1 MRTNPIK
8 QLWKENKT
16 ALNAWITIQS
26 SWTAEIMANAG
37 LDAMT
42 IDAQHGLASDYH
54 SILPM
59 LQAIATTKTVPFV
72 RIPWNDPAY
81 IMRMLDAG
89 VYGLICPML
98 NNRQESEAFVQA
110 SKYPPLGFR
119 SIGSTRASL
128 HFGDDYFENANDELV
143 TMAMIETADAMKNLD
158 DIAQTANMDGLYVG
172 PWDLSVAL
180 RLSKVADFDSVEL
193 LSVFDK
199 ILNAC
204 TKHGIVAGVQCP
216 SPEVAIK
223 MSEMG
228 FKFVTAM
235 NDTTLLKTAAQ
246 KSVEIFRN
254 KITENTAVYQAN
266 PYA

>member
-1 MRTNPIK
+1 MQPNRIK

-16 ALNAWITIQS
+16 ALNAWITIPS
-26 SWTAEIMANAG
+26 SWTAEVMAHAG

-54 SILPM
+54 TILPM
-59 LQAIATTKTVPFV
+59 LQAINTTSTVPFV

-81 IMRMLDAG
+81 IMRMLDGG
-89 VYGLICPML
+89 VAGLICPML
-98 NNRQESEAFVQA
+98 NNRAESEAFVQA
-110 SKYPPLGFR
+110 SKYPPHGFR
-119 SIGSTRASL
+119 SIGPTRASV
-128 HFGDDYFENANDELV
+128 HFGDEYFDKANTEV
-143 TMAMIETADAMKNLD
+143 ITMAMIETADAMKNLD

-172 PWDLSVAL
+172 PWDLSLAL
-180 RLSKVADFDSVEL
+180 RHAKIADFESAEL

-204 TKHGIVAGVQCP
+204 AKNGIVAGIQCP

-228 FKFVTAM
+228 FRFVTAM
-235 NDTTLLKTAAQ
+235 IDTALLKTSAQ
-246 KSVEIFRN
+246 KSVEKFRN
-254 KITENTAVYQAN
+254 HAVQSSTQNGIN
-266 PYA
+266 PYT